1 MTKNYFLFKK
11 RLITFS
17 LFFLSF
23 YFPNKIK
30 SEFLVN
36 NFNFIYNE
44 DNKNCEEF
52 KNKIDLQNCL
62 KRLNGNQFQQNNL
75 IEGPGNNYFFIY
87 NEGGKDESSSN
98 NAEILMSLNPIF
110 DLYKSNEIAAW
121 DKYNGIVYQIVG
133 KVNKI
138 DSTTSN
144 IIVKSNQYFVNCN
157 YTPRDYL
164 NIVALELNGPISVK
178 GPLKLSKGRDGK
190 LYLSINNCRVLG
202 RNQYKTK
209 EDITK
214 DEIYKKDQLNKSN
227 EEKRV
232 TDIIN
237 FEYF

>member
-1 MTKNYFLFKK
+1 MIN
-11 RLITFS
+11 S
-17 LFFLSF
+17 L
-23 YFPNKIK
+23 PNKLLFSGPKGIGK
-30 SEFLVN
+30 NSYGN
-36 NFNFIYNE
+36 NFFIGSGIVFDIAE
-44 DNKNCEEF
+44 D
-52 KNKIDLQNCL
+52 
-62 KRLNGNQFQQNNL
+62 LNL
-75 IEGPGNNYFFIY
+75 LLSYTTPLGPGNNYFFIY
-87 NEGGKDESSSN
+87 NEGGKDESSGN

-110 DLYKSNEIAAW
+110 ELYKSNEIAAW

-138 DSTTSN
+138 DSGTST

-178 GPLKLSKGRDGK
+178 GPLKLSKGRDRK

-209 EDITK
+209 EDITN
-214 DEIYKKDQLNKSN
+214 DEIYKKDQLKKSN

-237 FEYF
+237 SEYF